1 MTETVEV
8 PRALVQVAQ
17 RAHRVV
23 VLTGAGMSAESGLA
37 TFRDPEN
44 GLWQRFSPQHLASA
58 EGWEDDPELVW
69 AWYLWRFERA
79 HDVRPNAGHVAIA
92 QWGERVDLS
101 VVTQNVDN
109 LHERAGTSG
118 VVHLHGSI
126 SAFRCSA
133 CAQPSA
139 ETPDLPAAPV
149 QRLAPPRCARCD
161 GLIRPGVVWFGETLP
176 EQAWADAVARV
187 SEADL
192 VLVVG
197 TSGIVYPAAGLP
209 AIARSEGAAVVEIN
223 PVPTDISDLA
233 DLTWRETAARALP
246 TLVDAVHGGG
256 SP

>member
-17 RAHRVV
+17 RARRVV
-23 VLTGAGMSAESGLA
+23 VLAGAGMSAESGLS

-44 GLWQRFSPQHLASA
+44 VLWQRFSAQHLASA
-58 EGWEDDPELVW
+58 AAWDEDPALVW
-69 AWYLWRFERA
+69 AWYVWRFEC
-79 HDVRPNAGHVAIA
+79 VGEVQPNAGHDAIA
-92 QWGERVDLS
+92 RWSERTDLA

-109 LHERAGTSG
+109 LHERAGTRS

-133 CAQPSA
+133 CERPYA
-139 ETPDLPAAPV
+139 ETPVLPDEPV
-149 QRLAPPRCARCD
+149 ERLAPPRCATCA

-176 EQAWADAVARV
+176 DRAWVDAVAKV

-197 TSGIVYPAAGLP
+197 RSGIVYPAAGLP
-209 AIARSEGAAVVEIN
+209 AIARSEGAVVVEIN
-223 PVPTDISDLA
+223 PQTTDISDMA
-233 DLTWRETAARALP
+233 DLSWRETAARALP
-246 TLVDAVHGGG
+246 ALVDAVHDGEC
-256 SP
+256 P